1 PAVRHHPPPPHR
13 TRQGAGRVNAWT
25 LTREILTSGQ
35 ASVTAPDLSWRDL
48 GACQGMPADL
58 FSPERGDSTEEAK
71 EVCRGCVVRA
81 QCLEYALENSERFG
95 IWGGTSERQ
104 RRRMRRARRT
114 GERRHRPGPRQQP
127 RPRRGA

>member
-1 PAVRHHPPPPHR
+1 
-13 TRQGAGRVNAWT
+13 
-25 LTREILTSGQ
+25 
-35 ASVTAPDLSWRDL
+35 VTPDLSWRDL
-48 GACQGMPADL
+48 GACQGMPIDL
-58 FSPERGDSTEEAK
+58 FFPERGDSTEEAK

-114 GERRHRPGPRQQP
+114 GERRHRPGPRLAEAP
-127 RPRRGA
+127 VS